1 MNAGGPGVHRPY
13 GGPVPVPA
21 DAAAAPGQPAA
32 LRPARALPAGWA
44 APAAGVAAW
53 AGAIAAARAILG
65 PLRDAD
71 FRIHIGN
78 PPLAGTLDWH
88 PSWRLAGAV
97 AIAAATVAAGPAL
110 AVRLP
115 WRGLLASVYGLA
127 AAWPLLLA
135 AADGPDAVSAPLES
149 RYEYLHDLP
158 RVGSPGAFLRTFT
171 ERLPEFATHTKG
183 HPPGFLL
190 GAWALDQAGLGGSRP
205 LAIAVILLGAL
216 AAPAALVAARA
227 LAGPGPARAAAPFAA
242 LAPAAL
248 WIATSAD
255 AAYLGVSAAGIAA
268 FAVACA
274 ASGRRAALAAGA
286 AGLVLG
292 AALLGSYGVAP
303 LGLIVVTIA
312 VATRRLR
319 LLAVAGAGTAAVL
332 GAAALAGFWWL
343 DGLAATRDLY
353 AAGIASRRPS
363 GVFLLVNVAAFAVA
377 AGPAAA
383 AGLAALRDRRMWWLC
398 GSAAA
403 AVALADLS
411 GLSRGETE
419 RIWLPFV
426 PWILLATAA
435 LAGAG
440 GRPRRG
446 WLAAQAG
453 VALVL
458 AAATRSPW

>member
-1 MNAGGPGVHRPY
+1 M
-13 GGPVPVPA
+13 PVSA
-21 DAAAAPGQPAA
+21 DAAAPRRPAA
-32 LRPARALPAGWA
+32 LRPVRALPAGWG
-44 APAAGVAAW
+44 APAAGLAAW
-53 AGAIAAARAILG
+53 AGTIAAARAILG

-97 AIAAATVAAGPAL
+97 AVAAAAVAAGPGL

-190 GAWALDQAGLGGSRP
+190 GAWALDQAGLAGSRP
-205 LAIAVILLGAL
+205 LALAVILLGAL
-216 AAPAALVAARA
+216 AAPAALVAAKA

-274 ASGRRAALAAGA
+274 ATGRRSGVAASA
-286 AGLVLG
+286 AGLLFG

-303 LGLIVVTIA
+303 LGLIVVAIA
-312 VATRRLR
+312 VATRRPA
-319 LLAVAGAGTAAVL
+319 LLAVAGAGVAAVL

-383 AGLAALRDRRMWWLC
+383 GMAALRDRRMWWLC

-403 AVALADLS
+403 AIALADLS

-435 LAGAG
+435 LAGAR

-453 VALVL
+453 TALLL